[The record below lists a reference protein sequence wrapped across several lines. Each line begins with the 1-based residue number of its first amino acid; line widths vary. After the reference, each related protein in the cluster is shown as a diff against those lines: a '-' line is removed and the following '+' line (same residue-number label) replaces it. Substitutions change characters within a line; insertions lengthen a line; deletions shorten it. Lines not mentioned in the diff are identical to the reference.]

1 MPTSASTPVVPG
13 YTRLFSID
21 VTHAYW
27 TVPHLWLRYEA
38 TPDTAGWVR
47 RRDLLVRAHRQGVA
61 VFCATERRDVL
72 LHGLRRGDAV
82 ATFKWYAQDTAF
94 SLYTSP
100 TRPAA
105 QLGPSVCFVTSE
117 ASVPVDGLPSS
128 RRLHAQPYV
137 DASDVV
143 PVDTPSLSPYL
154 ERADRVNPPVLVVQI
169 DLADQVTG
177 GEPGGVDYVANFGA
191 RESCW
196 RYYYVCADGAEAADS
211 ADALNIVDLDEKVSF
226 VTAGREARPGG
237 RHAVIFESEQAIAM
251 QQQYPQRFQLRERGR
266 SGERVLIRR
275 LPNADIG
282 SLTQKTPKVHKPQ
295 DAELAAQSR
304 AVLVSEIYIN

>member
-13 YTRLFSID
+13 YTRLFAIE

-27 TVPHLWLRYEA
+27 TVPHLWLRHEA
-38 TPDTAGWVR
+38 THDTAQWVR
-47 RRDLLVRAHRQGVA
+47 RRDLLVRPHRQGVA
-61 VFCATERRDVL
+61 VFCASDRRDVL
-72 LHGLRRGDAV
+72 LDGLRRGDAV

-100 TRPAA
+100 TRAAA
-105 QLGPSVCFVTSE
+105 QQGASVYFVTSE
-117 ASVPVDGLPSS
+117 ASVPVKGQTLA

-137 DASDVV
+137 DASDGVS
-143 PVDTPSLSPYL
+143 VDMPSLTPYL
-154 ERADRVNPPVLVVQI
+154 ERSDRVNPPVLVVQI

-177 GEPGGVDYVANFGA
+177 GGPGGVDYVANFAA

-196 RYYYVCADGAEAADS
+196 RYYYVCAEGDVG
-211 ADALNIVDLDEKVSF
+211 ADALNIVDLDDKVSF

-304 AVLVSEIYIN
+304 AVPVSEIYIN